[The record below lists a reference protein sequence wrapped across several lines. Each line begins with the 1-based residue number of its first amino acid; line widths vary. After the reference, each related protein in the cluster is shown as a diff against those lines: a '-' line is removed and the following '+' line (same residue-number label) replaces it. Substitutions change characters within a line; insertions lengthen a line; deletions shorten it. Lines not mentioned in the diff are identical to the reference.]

1 MIIKRGNYME
11 RLTRMLGNNDFYM
24 VDDSTLNHDVD
35 GYTGEAI
42 SRLAK
47 FENIYEDLIA
57 SQSQIPKELEK
68 LRDEG
73 KTKSVRFRELMVKKM
88 TNANIINLFKTYGLE

>member
-1 MIIKRGNYME
+1 ME
-11 RLTRMLGNNDFYM
+11 RLTRVLGNNDFYI
-24 VDDSTLNHDVD
+24 VDNLTVNHDLN

-42 SRLAK
+42 TRLAK

-57 SQSQIPKELEK
+57 SQIQIPKELEK
-68 LRDEG
+68 LRNEG
-73 KTKSVRFRELMVKKM
+73 KTKTVRFRELMVNKM

>member
-1 MIIKRGNYME
+1 ME
-11 RLTRMLGNNDFYM
+11 RLTRMLGNNNFYII
-24 VDDSTLNHDVD
+24 DDLTLNHDVN
-35 GYTGEAI
+35 GYTGNAI
-42 SRLAK
+42 IRLAK

-68 LRDEG
+68 LRNEG
-73 KTKSVRFRELMVKKM
+73 KTKTVRFKELMVKKM

>member
-1 MIIKRGNYME
+1 ME
-11 RLTRMLGNNDFYM
+11 RITRMQGDNDLYIVDELTLNND
-24 VDDSTLNHDVD
+24 VN

-42 SRLAK
+42 TRLAR

-68 LRDEG
+68 LRKEG
-73 KTKSVRFRELMVKKM
+73 KTKSVRFKELMVMKM
-88 TNANIINLFKTYGLE
+88 TNANIINLFKKYGLE

>member
-1 MIIKRGNYME
+1 ME
-11 RLTRMLGNNDFYM
+11 RLTTMLGNNDFYLT
-24 VDDSTLNHDVD
+24 DDSAINHVVN

-57 SQSQIPKELEK
+57 SQNRIPKELEK
-68 LRDEG
+68 LRNED
-73 KTKSVRFRELMVKKM
+73 KTKSVRFRELMVEKM
-88 TNANIINLFKTYGLE
+88 TNANIIDLFKRYGLD